1 MLSLFQDI
9 FLLVGGVQTRDRMTD
24 AIYMFYKNTSCL
36 CMCKQSQVWQNAKR
50 CLTDGACEEDRSS
63 QADKAVNAVVM
74 SMCKSA
80 TPVLQG
86 NSHW

>member
-36 CMCKQSQVWQNAKR
+36 CMCKQSQV
-50 CLTDGACEEDRSS
+50 
-63 QADKAVNAVVM
+63 
-74 SMCKSA
+74 
-80 TPVLQG
+80 
-86 NSHW
+86 